1 MKNYIQLGATIPL
14 VAPYAVASGDGVL
27 VGAIF
32 GVVTNAAASGDI
44 VETKR
49 HGGYTL
55 PCLSTDT
62 VTQGVK
68 LYWDNTN
75 RRLTTTA
82 TNNTLVGAALSAK
95 AAGVSSVVALLD
107 GVIR

>member
-1 MKNYIQLGATIPL
+1 MKNFIQLGATVP
-14 VAPYAVASGDGVL
+14 L

-32 GVVTNAAASGDI
+32 GVATTTAASGDT
-44 VETKR
+44 VEAKR
-49 HGGYTL
+49 HGVYTL

-62 VTQGVK
+62 VTQGAK

-82 TNNTLVGAALSAK
+82 TNNTLVGAALGAK
-95 AAGVSSVVALLD
+95 AAGVTTVAVLLD